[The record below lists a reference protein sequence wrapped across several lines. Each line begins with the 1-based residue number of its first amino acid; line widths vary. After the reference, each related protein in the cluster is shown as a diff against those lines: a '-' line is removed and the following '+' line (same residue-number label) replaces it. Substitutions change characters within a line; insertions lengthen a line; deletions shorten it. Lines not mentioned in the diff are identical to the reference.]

1 MSVSEYSQDEKSF
14 LFNLRKSSL
23 IGNLVGFLSSWR
35 SSSYLLS
42 YSDVIATILVC
53 LVIISAPFTSNT
65 LVGVILLAGGGFWGL
80 LTISEIKKNQITA
93 IHLWIFAYW
102 LISVVATAFSPLKV
116 AAFAGLV
123 KFTLYLLLFALA
135 SKIFDRE
142 KFRSFILT
150 IYLLVSL
157 IVSAYGIRQR
167 FIGVKPLATWTDPTS
182 ALADTTRVYSFLGNP
197 NLLSGYLIPA
207 VAFSVVALIVWKTK
221 PQKILAGF
229 ALIINIAC
237 VYFTGSRGGWLA
249 LVGTGIAFLLGFK
262 FWWSEYLSPFWRK
275 WLIPGAIASFLGI
288 IAIGMIF
295 VEPLRLRVFSLF
307 SWRGDSSNNFRINV
321 WISAL
326 QMLQDY
332 PLIGIGPGN
341 QVFNQIYPLY
351 MQTKFTALSAY
362 CVFLE
367 IALETGL
374 IGLFIFLGGIG
385 ATFKRGMVLIKK
397 MKPNQDLQAM
407 WVLGA
412 MASLA
417 GLATQGLF
425 DTVWYRPQINT
436 LWWLCVAVIAA
447 VYSTKVAER
456 ENHVS

>member
-1 MSVSEYSQDEKSF
+1 MSFAEYSQDEKSF
-14 LFNLRKSSL
+14 LLNLRKSSL

-35 SSSYLLS
+35 SSSYLLG

-65 LVGVILLAGGGFWGL
+65 LMGVILLAGGAFWGL
-80 LTISEIKKNQITA
+80 LTISEVRKNQITA

-102 LISVVATAFSPLKV
+102 LISVVATAFSPLKM
-116 AAFAGLV
+116 AAFSGLV
-123 KFTLYLLLFALA
+123 KFSLYLLFFALA
-135 SKIFDRE
+135 SRVFASE
-142 KFRSFILT
+142 KLRSRILT
-150 IYLLVSL
+150 VYLLVSL
-157 IVSAYGIRQR
+157 IVSAYGIRQK

-182 ALADTTRVYSFLGNP
+182 PLADTTRVYSFLGNP
-197 NLLSGYLIPA
+197 NLLSAYLIPA
-207 VAFSVVALIVWKTK
+207 VAFSVIALMVWQSK
-221 PQKILAGF
+221 PQKVLAGF

-237 VYFTGSRGGWLA
+237 VYFTGSRGGWLG
-249 LVGTGIAFLLGFK
+249 LIGTGIAFLLGFK

-275 WLIPGAIASFLGI
+275 WLIPSAIASFVVLIG
-288 IAIGMIF
+288 IGMIF
-295 VEPLRLRVFSLF
+295 VEPLRLRILSLF

-321 WISAL
+321 WIATL
-326 QMLQDY
+326 QMLRDY
-332 PLIGIGPGN
+332 PLIGIGLGN

-351 MQTKFTALSAY
+351 MQTKFTALSSY

-374 IGLFIFLGGIG
+374 IGLFVFTGGMV
-385 ATFKRGMVLIKK
+385 ATFKRGMVLMKK
-397 MKPNQDLQAM
+397 MKPKRDLQAM

-425 DTVWYRPQINT
+425 DTVWYRPQVNT

-447 VYSTKVAER
+447 VYSTLAETD
-456 ENHVS
+456 NHVS

>member
-1 MSVSEYSQDEKSF
+1 MSTLKHSQDEKFF
-14 LFNLRKSSL
+14 LLNWLKGSL
-23 IGNLVGFLSSWR
+23 IGNLVGLLSPWR
-35 SSSYLLS
+35 SSSYLLG
-42 YSDVIATILVC
+42 YSDIITAIFVC
-53 LVIISAPFTSNT
+53 LVIISSPFTSNT
-65 LVGVILLAGGGFWGL
+65 LVGIILLAGGGFWVL
-80 LTISEIKKNQITA
+80 LTVSDIDKNQITP
-93 IHLWIFAYW
+93 IHLCIFAYW
-102 LISVVATAFSPLKV
+102 LISVAATAFSPLKM
-116 AAFAGLV
+116 AALSGLV

-135 SKIFDRE
+135 SRVFAK
-142 KFRSFILT
+142 KKMRSLIMST
-150 IYLLVSL
+150 YLLVSL
-157 IVSAYGIRQR
+157 IVSAYGVRQQ

-182 ALADTTRVYSFLGNP
+182 PLADTTRVYSFLGNP
-197 NLLSGYLIPA
+197 NLLAGYLIPA

-229 ALIINIAC
+229 ALVINVAC

-249 LVGTGIAFLLGFK
+249 LIGTGIIFLLGFK
-262 FWWSEYLSPFWRK
+262 FWWNDYLSPFWRK
-275 WLIPGAIASFLGI
+275 WLIPTVIASFLLLVGV
-288 IAIGMIF
+288 AMIF
-295 VEPLRLRVFSLF
+295 VEPLRIRIFSLF

-341 QVFNQIYPLY
+341 EVFNQIYPLY

-362 CVFLE
+362 CIFLE

-374 IGLFIFLGGIG
+374 IGLFSFLAVIV

-397 MKPNQDLQAM
+397 MKPSNDLQAI
-407 WVLGA
+407 WILGA
-412 MASLA
+412 IASLA

-436 LWWLCVAVIAA
+436 LWWLCVAIVAA
-447 VYSTKVAER
+447 VYSLKSETD
-456 ENHVS
+456 NHVS